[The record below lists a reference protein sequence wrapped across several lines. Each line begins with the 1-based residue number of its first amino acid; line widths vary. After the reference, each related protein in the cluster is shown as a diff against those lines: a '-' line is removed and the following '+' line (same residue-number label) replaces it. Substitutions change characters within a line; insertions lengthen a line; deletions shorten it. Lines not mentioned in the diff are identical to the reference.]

1 VFSLIARNEAESH
14 PIFLWRLECFCGPFS
29 AWFREERQWRNTGA
43 FDCSADDRPVNA
55 FAKSKP
61 DCWIAADSLYW
72 FWDGIDNGRGAQVF
86 VECDAWRPV
95 PALAKSLFAVE
106 A

>member
-1 VFSLIARNEAESH
+1 MAKY
-14 PIFLWRLECFCGPFS
+14 
-29 AWFREERQWRNTGA
+29 NTEV

-55 FAKSKP
+55 FAKERARLL
-61 DCWIAADSLYW
+61 DCCGFFILVLGRYRD
-72 FWDGIDNGRGAQVF
+72 GRGAQVF

-95 PALAKSLFAVE
+95 AALAKSLFAVE